1 MAKQQVLV
9 ESTLKKAR
17 KSYSREEK
25 LKVVKYYHENGKNL
39 FQTCKRFSMNSK
51 SVMRWVK
58 DEEKIRG
65 SSKGS
70 KRVKFERRAQY
81 PEMEAKLYSEYK
93 ELRRK
98 GLKVKGWWFRLRA
111 KQILTELE
119 PSTNFQFSNGWF
131 LGFKKR
137 HRISM
142 RRATNTCQKEPEDK
156 HSAVQHFHRNIRRK
170 AAEGEQIGPLGQWT
184 PRQVANMDQTPL
196 PFSFCDG
203 KTYTDTG
210 EQSVWVRGGVYLFN

>member
-1 MAKQQVLV
+1 MAEAVQQVLD
-9 ESTLKKAR
+9 ESTSKKGR

-25 LKVVKYYHENGKNL
+25 LKVIKYYHDNGKNL
-39 FQTCKRFSMNSK
+39 YKTCKRFSMNSK

-65 SSKGS
+65 SNKGS
-70 KRVKFERRAQY
+70 KRVNFDRRAQY
-81 PEMEAKLYSEYK
+81 PEMEVKLFMEYK
-93 ELRRK
+93 ELRKK

-119 PSTNFQFSNGWF
+119 PDTNFQFSNGWF

-142 RRATNTCQKEPEDK
+142 RRANNTCQEEPEDK
-156 HSAVQHFHRNIRRK
+156 RSAVQRFHRDIR
-170 AAEGEQIGPLGQWT
+170 
-184 PRQVANMDQTPL
+184 
-196 PFSFCDG
+196 
-203 KTYTDTG
+203 
-210 EQSVWVRGGVYLFN
+210 

>member
-1 MAKQQVLV
+1 MYYTDIMTCDYWGVKVHVMEMAEQVFV
-9 ESTLKKAR
+9 DATSKKAR

-25 LKVVKYYHENGKNL
+25 LKVVKNYHDNGKNL
-39 FQTCKRFSMNSK
+39 YRTCKRFSMNSK
-51 SVMRWVK
+51 TVMRWVK

-70 KRVKFERRAQY
+70 KRVKFDRRAQY
-81 PEMEAKLYSEYK
+81 PEMEAKLYLEYK
-93 ELRRK
+93 ELRKK

-119 PSTNFQFSNGWF
+119 SDTNFQFSNGWF
-131 LGFKKR
+131 LDFKKR

-142 RRATNTCQKEPEDK
+142 RWATNTCQREPDDK

-170 AAEGEQIGPLGQWT
+170 QLRESRLDLW
-184 PRQVANMDQTPL
+184 ANGL
-196 PFSFCDG
+196 HA
-203 KTYTDTG
+203 K
-210 EQSVWVRGGVYLFN
+210 